1 MWTDL
6 EDLRKVSAWRDAVA
20 RGTLLA
26 PRVIPTSPI
35 MDGAPRV
42 WPNSLELKDANEAR
56 RAVDSLATGG
66 VQIFKVYGRL
76 SRDVYF
82 AIANVAKQRG
92 LHFAGHVPDV
102 ISLTE
107 ASEAGQRTVEH
118 LNGAGEACSADPARI
133 ARAALVPQQQR
144 PASVQAAAMET
155 YDATACRKV
164 AQVLARNS
172 TWLVPTLVLHHG
184 RLLSFDST
192 VVRDPRLAHVDAAT
206 LARLMRARPE
216 TDVPAQR
223 QAERIKFM
231 RYMQSVVA
239 TMQRAGAP
247 ILAGTDLGNP
257 SVTPGF
263 SLHDELALF
272 VDGGMTP
279 LDALRT
285 ATLNPARY
293 LAATDTMGSIAGG
306 KVADIVL
313 LDANPLDD
321 IRNTM
326 RIHAVIVNG
335 RVLDRARLDG
345 LITGRPVAH

>member
-1 MWTDL
+1 
-6 EDLRKVSAWRDAVA
+6 
-20 RGTLLA
+20 
-26 PRVIPTSPI
+26 
-35 MDGAPRV
+35 
-42 WPNSLELKDANEAR
+42 
-56 RAVDSLATGG
+56 
-66 VQIFKVYGRL
+66 
-76 SRDVYF
+76 
-82 AIANVAKQRG
+82 
-92 LHFAGHVPDV
+92 
-102 ISLTE
+102 
-107 ASEAGQRTVEH
+107 
-118 LNGAGEACSADPARI
+118 
-133 ARAALVPQQQR
+133 
-144 PASVQAAAMET
+144 MET